1 MTKFWL
7 IIVISLTTLTSPC
20 LAASSNSNH
29 KGEKTM
35 NIEKPDLILYVDFA
49 GCTYEPSLNGVKFTD
64 MGGPDK
70 GVLATAMPVNQW
82 VKSGKNEFSLILKP
96 SDQAEKLKNAG
107 QDCRAK
113 VALKVKPN
121 KTKSFDPRGP
131 QYKSIATYEFHSA
144 PDNITKDES
153 HFKGTTQAGQ
163 LDSSKDFKRV
173 DSGGDIQIGPIHIEQ
188 IDTEYG
194 PGVKMTREV
203 DMPLPFPK
211 WAWFDGDQIPDNEE
225 TKEELTQQYKQIW
238 QALKNQNI
246 ESYASD
252 FEKRTQEYAE
262 AYYVSKNEVNLIK
275 DLAKK
280 EKDPDLELGGFQP
293 KYQHVRIYGH
303 GKLAKLLSWDG
314 LPAIFF
320 NNKEKDM
327 SHDVDISFMKKNGEW
342 KIIR

>member
-1 MTKFWL
+1 MTKFCS
-7 IIVISLTTLTSPC
+7 IILISLTVLISPC
-20 LAASSNSNH
+20 LWASSNSIH
-29 KGEKTM
+29 KGENTM
-35 NIEKPDLILYVDFA
+35 NIDKPYLVLDVDFA
-49 GCTYEPSLNGVKFTD
+49 GCDYQASVNGVTFRD
-64 MGGPDK
+64 MGGPSQSMAIAMD
-70 GVLATAMPVNQW
+70 MPVNQW
-82 VKSGKNEFSLILKP
+82 MKPGKNKFSLILKP
-96 SDQAEKLKNAG
+96 GNNPERLKKMS

-113 VALKVKPN
+113 VILKVKSADTPFKKDESN
-121 KTKSFDPRGP
+121 YRPIF
-131 QYKSIATYEFHSA
+131 AYEYHSA
-144 PDNITKDES
+144 PDNITKNES

-163 LDSSKDFKRV
+163 LDSSKDFKHV
-173 DSGGDIQIGPIHIEQ
+173 DSGGDIQIGPVHIEQ
-188 IDTEYG
+188 FDTEKG
-194 PGVKMTREV
+194 SGVKITREV
-203 DMPLPFPK
+203 DIPLPFPK

-327 SHDVDISFMKKNGEW
+327 SHDVDISFMKKDGKW